1 LGGHGERLRAGH
13 AGPVKEVDRVGR
25 IVVGVDASPDARRAL
40 AWAAAEA
47 RVRQARLQVVHA
59 YRSHELA
66 VPVYFPSQHAVPS
79 VTIADTEALSQAEMN
94 TAVQDRAEV
103 AEAFR
108 GQAEQLLDVLLTEL
122 DETVSGV
129 DVQRTVEEGRHPAEV
144 LLELS
149 SDADLLVVGSRGHGG
164 FGDLQLGS
172 VSHAC
177 VLHAVCPVVVVPA
190 QHRRRRAGTGQAFNP
205 EPPGGRGAGSGSTP
219 D

>member
-1 LGGHGERLRAGH
+1 LGGHAEHPRAGH

-25 IVVGVDASPDARRAL
+25 IVVGVDASPDARMAL

-47 RVRQARLQVVHA
+47 RVRQAQLQVVHA
-59 YRSHELA
+59 YHSRELA
-66 VPVYFPSQHAVPS
+66 VPVYFPSQHAVPN
-79 VTIADTEALSQAEMN
+79 VTIADTEGLPQAEMN

-103 AEAFR
+103 EEAFR
-108 GQAEQLLDVLLTEL
+108 SEAERLLDVLLTEL
-122 DETVSGV
+122 HETVSGV
-129 DVQRTVEEGRHPAEV
+129 EVLRTVEEGRHPAEV

-177 VLHAVCPVVVVPA
+177 VLHAVCPVVVVPSRD
-190 QHRRRRAGTGQAFNP
+190 RRRRAGRP
-205 EPPGGRGAGSGSTP
+205 SR
-219 D
+219 